1 MQLVGVPQHDLGHA
15 GVPSTVP
22 ELPSGSAIFTVSLLP
37 NALKWCAL
45 LGTCHLPEMV
55 FGGNSLELVHEASG
69 AALHFNALDALH
81 AWRAEGLPP
90 VQVPAAARWL
100 DRSKPSRELIMD
112 YDYTYTTPYHGSE
125 QLLKLAPQG
134 GLPDQA
140 SALGP
145 AAPVSSSTTQAAEL
159 DKHQSDN
166 APTPAALWWEET
178 TEQIDYELLQQRD
191 PILFYDEVV
200 LYEDELADNGVALL
214 TVKTRV
220 MPRCW
225 FVLLRYW
232 LRVDG
237 ALMRLRD
244 ARLFCPFS
252 ENPVEVPKVLR
263 EWSHREETFE
273 SLAKRGLPAMPAS
286 YADPTMALDV
296 IKVVASK
303 VETLCIDRSAV
314 GLPSVAGVT
323 NVARTPQA

>member
-1 MQLVGVPQHDLGHA
+1 
-15 GVPSTVP
+15 
-22 ELPSGSAIFTVSLLP
+22 
-37 NALKWCAL
+37 
-45 LGTCHLPEMV
+45 MV

-100 DRSKPSRELIMD
+100 DRSKPSRELMMD

-125 QLLKLAPQG
+125 QLLKLHDFAEVQALRFQKSSLKGLDATYVALIITGVQASGLSSCGCQAPHG
-134 GLPDQA
+134 GLPEQA
-140 SALGP
+140 SSLSL
-145 AAPVSSSTTQAAEL
+145 AAPVSSSTTQAADL

-166 APTPAALWWEET
+166 APMSAALRWEET

-273 SLAKRGLPAMPAS
+273 SLAKRGLPATPAS

-303 VETLCIDRSAV
+303 VEKLCVDRSAV
-314 GLPSVAGVT
+314 GLASGAGVT
-323 NVARTPQA
+323 KVARKLQD